1 MSQRYIVL
9 RMASVRDLQEEAAAH
24 RPRYYSTP
32 ADLRNGPLVRAASAS
47 SSAAAAAALSVRSNR
62 VPNLRKSASAVRSTG
77 DIPGLT
83 ASSPLLRLLR
93 DNGHEL
99 WSDAGA
105 ETARAATA
113 CDAERATQ
121 KARRRDSRVALLDA
135 VEDTEDAFN
144 EEEESTIEEAEEDE
158 DDDEDDRT
166 RTAWLRAQDHHVGVQ
181 DDKGWLE
188 DNAEE
193 AQGEGVAVPKEV
205 MFLVASFIV
214 LVTSGGLIL
223 GFGPIY
229 AALLREEQWS
239 ELCESSGNTSDRD
252 NGAAPLA
259 CPKQEI
265 RLQYVF
271 STSFL
276 CLSAANAFFGVFL
289 DFFGPRVTAIM
300 GLALAALGNFALS
313 CGDSHTGHGAWII
326 LGYAMIGAG
335 GMGSYLSAF
344 QILQLYKVQGFV
356 CSTLS
361 SLFNCSGYIYMAL
374 EIESVTRPLFFRVY
388 GVLVV
393 VCMVICFLLFPTNSI
408 TRPCDSLVIPG
419 FRIEMPRI
427 KTPHGLV
434 DGMKE
439 QLQRGDLWY
448 FAVFFG
454 WISLIFAFAGG
465 AIPSMLVDLAS
476 NDDGNAAFI
485 YTSILY
491 PVIVNGT
498 FIYSPLVGYVID
510 RYGFKAIFFACLAL
524 VQVFITLL
532 MTPSLKVQIVTFFVY
547 SMAQACLYALQ
558 FAYIMMCF
566 PADLNGTLQAFMAT
580 VSFTFGLLN
589 YLLNPWAQMFLGGDY
604 TMVLLVLGLP
614 TLVLYFFIDV
624 VQGCEDQIVQDDDAD
639 AVVINEM
646 SKLI

>member
-9 RMASVRDLQEEAAAH
+9 RMASARDLQEEAATRA
-24 RPRYYSTP
+24 RPRYHSTP
-32 ADLRNGPLVRAASAS
+32 ADLRNSQLARAASAS
-47 SSAAAAAALSVRSNR
+47 AASPSLSVRSNR

-83 ASSPLLRLLR
+83 ASSSLLRLLR
-93 DNGHEL
+93 GNGHEL
-99 WSDAGA
+99 RDDGSMENARATPACGA
-105 ETARAATA
+105 EMATRKSRWHDPRVMLLNAA
-113 CDAERATQ
+113 
-121 KARRRDSRVALLDA
+121 
-135 VEDTEDAFN
+135 EDTEDAFN
-144 EEEESTIEEAEEDE
+144 EEEEGTTEEAEEDE
-158 DDDEDDRT
+158 EDDRT
-166 RTAWLRAQDHHVGVQ
+166 RAAWLRAQDQHVGVQ
-181 DDKGWLE
+181 DDMEWM
-188 DNAEE
+188 DYDTEE
-193 AQGEGVAVPKEV
+193 AQGEGIAVSKEV

-214 LVTSGGLIL
+214 LVTSGGLTL

-229 AALLREEQWS
+229 AALLREGQWS
-239 ELCESSGNTSDRD
+239 ELCESSGDASGGD

-289 DFFGPRVTAIM
+289 DFFGPRVTAIL
-300 GLALAALGNFALS
+300 GLALAALGNFALAY
-313 CGDSHTGHGAWII
+313 GDSHMGHGAWII
-326 LGYAMIGAG
+326 LGYAVIGAG

-374 EIESVTRPLFFRVY
+374 EIESVTRLLFFRVY
-388 GVLVV
+388 GYEL
-393 VCMVICFLLFPTNSI
+393 CKNYF
-408 TRPCDSLVIPG
+408 D
-419 FRIEMPRI
+419 
-427 KTPHGLV
+427 TPHGLV
-434 DGMKE
+434 DGIKE
-439 QLQRGDLWY
+439 QLQRCDLWY

-465 AIPSMLVDLAS
+465 AIPSMLVNLAS
-476 NDDGNAAFI
+476 DDDGNAAFV

-524 VQVFITLL
+524 VQLFITLL

-558 FAYIMMCF
+558 FAYITE
-566 PADLNGTLQAFMAT
+566 LNGTLQAFMAT

-589 YLLNPWAQMFLGGDY
+589 YLLNPWAQMYLDGDY

-614 TLVLYFFIDV
+614 TLILYFFIDV
-624 VQGCEDQIVQDDDAD
+624 VQGCEDQIVQDDGDD